1 MIDRLEGVPSFA
13 RPDSWPTVQ
22 NNYLQVIET
31 VEQRLGGWFEDDDGT
46 AARLFSPHYAKI
58 QDMTESTVRKE
69 PLISG
74 ETGRQVTALKRLQA
88 KVEAARAMQDRPG
101 HPAVLDTNVL
111 MHYHRFDRVS
121 WAEVLGI
128 SGPVRLILPICV
140 IDELDNKKY
149 TGSDRM
155 SRRASLAIAA
165 LREHSTG
172 LRPGCVAT
180 LPDGTTAEVFLDE
193 PGHVRKGNPD
203 EELLSRSLLLKRV
216 VGTVTIVTGDL
227 GMQLRADASGLAH
240 AVMPDRYAKDAT
252 RQAAVEGD

>member
-1 MIDRLEGVPSFA
+1 MIDRLAGVPSFA

-46 AARLFSPHYAKI
+46 GAGLFSPHYTMI
-58 QDMTESTVRKE
+58 RDMTESTVRKE

-74 ETGRQVTALKRLQA
+74 EAGRQVTALKRLQA
-88 KVEAARAMQDRPG
+88 KVQAVQAIQDRPG
-101 HPAVLDTNVL
+101 YPAVLDTNVF
-111 MHYHRFDRVS
+111 MHYQRFDRVP

-128 SGPVRLILPICV
+128 TGPVRLILPICV

-155 SRRASLAIAA
+155 SKRASLAIAA
-165 LREHSTG
+165 LREHSSD
-172 LRPGCVAT
+172 LRPGSVAT

-193 PGHVRKGNPD
+193 PGHVRKTNLD

-216 VGTVTIVTGDL
+216 VGPVTIVTGDL
-227 GMQLRADASGLAH
+227 GMQLRADANRLAH
-240 AVMPDRYAKDAT
+240 AVMPDKYAKNAA
-252 RQAAVEGD
+252 RQAAVVGD